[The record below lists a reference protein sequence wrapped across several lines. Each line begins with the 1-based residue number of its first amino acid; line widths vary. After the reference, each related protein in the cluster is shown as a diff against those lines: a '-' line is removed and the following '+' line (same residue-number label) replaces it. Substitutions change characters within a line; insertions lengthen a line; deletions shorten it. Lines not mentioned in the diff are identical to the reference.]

1 MFMSKYSNIAIV
13 SSFFCLWLDSYLS
26 HNYQLLLGFLFIF
39 TFGILHGANDIVL
52 VKTLNNSQNNISF
65 LKILMYYVAIVGLG
79 VISFYLFPLIAL
91 ILFII
96 VSGYHFGEQQW
107 QCLVDLDKNKL
118 KVGFQIIYGIFIL
131 FLLFNF
137 HQIEV
142 QKIVQEITE
151 VKIPIIYIS
160 ILLKVIGILL
170 SAILLYLYIYVENL
184 RKQILLEIFYLLV
197 FTIIFL
203 SSSLIWGFA
212 IFFIIWHSIPSML
225 DQMKFLY
232 LDVNFNNFKLYFKSA
247 FIYWIASLFGIALLY
262 YIFKDEKIFNAL
274 FFSFLAAITFPHA
287 LVILKMF
294 KQKI

>member
-1 MFMSKYSNIAIV
+1 MSKYSNIAIV
-13 SSFFCLWLDSYLS
+13 SSFFSLWLNSYVS
-26 HNYQLLLGFLFIF
+26 VNYQLLLGFLLIF
-39 TFGILHGANDIVL
+39 SFGILHGSNDIVL
-52 VKTLNNSQNNISF
+52 VKSLNNSKNNISF
-65 LKILMYYVAIVGLG
+65 LKIFFYYIGIVSLG
-79 VISFYLFPLIAL
+79 ILSFYLFPLLAL

-96 VSGYHFGEQQW
+96 VSSYHFGEQQW
-107 QCLVDLDKNKL
+107 QCLDNLKNNKF
-118 KVGFQIIYGIFIL
+118 KVSFQLVYGIFIL

-151 VKIPIIYIS
+151 SKVPIIFIT
-160 ILLKVIGILL
+160 ILLKIFGSLL
-170 SAILLYLYIYVENL
+170 LAFLLYLYKYKENL

-212 IFFIIWHSIPSML
+212 IFFIIWHSIPSMI
-225 DQMKFLY
+225 DQIKFLY
-232 LDVNFNNFKLYFKSA
+232 IDVTFTNFKSYFKSA
-247 FIYWIASLFGIALLY
+247 FLYWIASLFGISILY

-294 KQKI
+294 GRKI

>member
-1 MFMSKYSNIAIV
+1 MSKYSNIAIV
-13 SSFFCLWLDSYLS
+13 SSFFSLWLNSYVS
-26 HNYQLLLGFLFIF
+26 VNYQLLLGFLLIF
-39 TFGILHGANDIVL
+39 SFGILHGSNDIVL
-52 VKTLNNSQNNISF
+52 VKSLNNSKNNISF
-65 LKILMYYVAIVGLG
+65 LKIFFYYIGIVSLG
-79 VISFYLFPLIAL
+79 ILSFYLFPLLAL

-96 VSGYHFGEQQW
+96 VSSYHFGEQQW
-107 QCLVDLDKNKL
+107 QCLDNLKNNKF
-118 KVGFQIIYGIFIL
+118 KVSFQLVYGIFIL

-151 VKIPIIYIS
+151 SKVPIIFIT
-160 ILLKVIGILL
+160 ILLKIFGSLL
-170 SAILLYLYIYVENL
+170 LAFLLYLFIYKENL

-212 IFFIIWHSIPSML
+212 IFFIIWHSIPSMI
-225 DQMKFLY
+225 DQIKFLY
-232 LDVNFNNFKLYFKSA
+232 IDVTFTNFKSYFKSA
-247 FIYWIASLFGIALLY
+247 FLYWIASLFGISILY

-294 KQKI
+294 GRKI